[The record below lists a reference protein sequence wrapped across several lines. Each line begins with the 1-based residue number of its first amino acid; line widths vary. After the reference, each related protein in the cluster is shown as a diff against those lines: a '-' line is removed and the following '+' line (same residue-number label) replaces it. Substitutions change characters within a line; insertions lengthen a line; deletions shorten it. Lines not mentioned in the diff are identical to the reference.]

1 MELDDIIYHLGE
13 NRSEYHNAVVPPVYQ
28 TSNFIFDSI
37 EDFKSKVAD
46 ELENFVYT
54 RGNNPTVKILRQKIA
69 ALEGC
74 EDALITGSGMAA
86 ISMALVSQL
95 KAGDHIICIKK
106 PYSWTNRLIR
116 DVLSKMGV
124 DFDFFSFDHLDGLT
138 TLLRPNTKV
147 IYLESPNSLTMEVQ
161 DLKSISAI
169 AKARNI
175 TTIIDNSYST
185 PLYQRPKEH
194 GIDIVVHSATKYLN
208 GHSDVMAGVICS
220 DKKII
225 YDIFNRE
232 YMIFGPSVSPHDAAL
247 MLRGLRTLPIRIQ
260 RSETS
265 TQKVVEFLRR
275 EPLVRRIYYPF
286 SDTSHE
292 LARTQMSG
300 CGGLF
305 SIELETESKED
316 VHVFVQ
322 SLDKFFFAV
331 SWGGYESLKLPILAF
346 YDNPGRPNPTL
357 PFQLIRL
364 YIGLEE
370 PDYLIANLKK
380 AFDSIRSNQI

>member
-1 MELDDIIYHLGE
+1 MELDDIIFHLGE

-46 ELENFVYT
+46 ELANFVYT

-74 EDALITGSGMAA
+74 DDALITGSGMAA
-86 ISMALVSQL
+86 ISLALISQL
-95 KAGDHIICIKK
+95 KSGDHVICIKK

-116 DVLSKMGV
+116 DVLSKLGV
-124 DFDFFSFDHLDGLT
+124 GFDFFDADNLEGLKS
-138 TLLRPNTKV
+138 LIKSNTRV

-161 DLKSISAI
+161 DLKSISSI
-169 AKARNI
+169 AKAGNI

-185 PLYQRPKEH
+185 PIFQRPKEF
-194 GIDIVVHSATKYLN
+194 GIDIIVHSATKYLN
-208 GHSDVMAGVICS
+208 GHSDVMAGVICG
-220 DKKII
+220 DKSVI

-260 RSETS
+260 RTEMS
-265 TQKVVEFLRR
+265 TQKVLEYLRR

-286 SDTSHE
+286 TDSGQDI
-292 LARTQMSG
+292 AKTQMVG

-305 SIELETESKED
+305 SIELETEFKAD
-316 VHVFVQ
+316 VHTFIQ
-322 SLDKFFFAV
+322 NLDKFFFAV
-331 SWGGYESLKLPILAF
+331 SWGGYESLKLPVLAF
-346 YDNPGRPNPTL
+346 YDNPGRPNPAL

-370 PDYLIANLKK
+370 PDYLISNLKK
-380 AFDSIRSNQI
+380 AFDSIRQG